1 LGGDTDPEG
10 RCFSGGIAG
19 FNAYIGFFC
28 CLIMEGNVMK
38 RYLLMMALLVAVSVT
53 CLLPISVFA
62 AENPAA
68 ISAIET
74 IHLNQ
79 ATAEELQALPGV
91 GPALSERIV
100 LYRSEHGPFRSV
112 DQLTE
117 VKGVGQVKLAKFKE
131 RLTVD

>member
-1 LGGDTDPEG
+1 
-10 RCFSGGIAG
+10 
-19 FNAYIGFFC
+19 
-28 CLIMEGNVMK
+28 MK
-38 RYLLMMALLVAVSVT
+38 RYLLMMALLFVVGVTGLLPVSV
-53 CLLPISVFA
+53 VA

-68 ISAIET
+68 SSAIET

-100 LYRSEHGPFRSV
+100 LYRTEHGPFKSV

-117 VKGVGQVKLAKFKE
+117 VKGVGQVKLAKF
-131 RLTVD
+131 RTQLTVD

>member
-1 LGGDTDPEG
+1 
-10 RCFSGGIAG
+10 
-19 FNAYIGFFC
+19 
-28 CLIMEGNVMK
+28 MK
-38 RYLLMMALLVAVSVT
+38 RYLLMMALLFVVGVTGLLPVSV
-53 CLLPISVFA
+53 VA

-68 ISAIET
+68 SSAIET

-100 LYRSEHGPFRSV
+100 LYRTEHGPFKSV

-117 VKGVGQVKLAKFKE
+117 VKGVGQVKLAKFK
-131 RLTVD
+131 

>member
-1 LGGDTDPEG
+1 
-10 RCFSGGIAG
+10 
-19 FNAYIGFFC
+19 
-28 CLIMEGNVMK
+28 MK

-79 ATAEELQALPGV
+79 ATAEELQALPGS
-91 GPALSERIV
+91 GRRCLNELCFIGLSTD
-100 LYRSEHGPFRSV
+100 RSEV
-112 DQLTE
+112 
-117 VKGVGQVKLAKFKE
+117 
-131 RLTVD
+131 